1 MVYFFGAS
9 NMKYKDFIE
18 NKYADNYE
26 INDFNLN
33 HITEAMVQ
41 DSIVDET
48 VLNEDRTSTVVNL
61 LSIGLI
67 MKMKNQVK
75 KINNETDTNKKID
88 ALGAL
93 VQLGGY
99 GGLIGGFIGGKNTRI
114 LNKIRGLKR

>member
-1 MVYFFGAS
+1 M
-9 NMKYKDFIE
+9 NNLTYKDFLNNVDTSEYCLKDITNTLVQE
-18 NKYADNYE
+18 N
-26 INDFNLN
+26 
-33 HITEAMVQ
+33 V
-41 DSIVDET
+41 VDET

-88 ALGAL
+88 ALGVL

-99 GGLIGGFIGGKNTRI
+99 GGLIGGFIGGKNTKI
-114 LNKIRGLKR
+114 LNKIRGIRK